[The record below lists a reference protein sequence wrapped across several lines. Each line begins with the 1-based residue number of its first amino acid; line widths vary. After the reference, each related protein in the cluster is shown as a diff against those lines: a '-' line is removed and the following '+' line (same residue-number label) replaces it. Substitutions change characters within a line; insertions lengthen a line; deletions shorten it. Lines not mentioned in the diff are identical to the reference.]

1 MECRRIVAGVEVYK
15 SKVVAD
21 DPLEWIKIQRLFEAG
36 NGGDEP
42 LLAEE
47 AHACVPAR
55 KRDWAGGDG
64 YLRFRGYSAFGR
76 RILLFNDMFY
86 WIVSLQMAS
95 PHDSVKIYATNK
107 PTRFF
112 SDILVYTPLNKLT

>member
-64 YLRFRGYSAFGR
+64 ETDRDRDRQAGRQADNGRVWGAEGERERPMLFHNCAEFGV
-76 RILLFNDMFY
+76 LT
-86 WIVSLQMAS
+86 A
-95 PHDSVKIYATNK
+95 AT
-107 PTRFF
+107 R
-112 SDILVYTPLNKLT
+112 Y

>member
-42 LLAEE
+42 LLAKE

-55 KRDWAGGDG
+55 KRDWAGGEGETDRDRDRQAGRQTGRQTEALRAADTDG
-64 YLRFRGYSAFGR
+64 DRQAHR
-76 RILLFNDMFY
+76 
-86 WIVSLQMAS
+86 
-95 PHDSVKIYATNK
+95 HTNRQ
-107 PTRFF
+107 TDRQT
-112 SDILVYTPLNKLT
+112 DGHR

>member
-15 SKVVAD
+15 PKVVAD
-21 DPLEWIKIQRLFEAG
+21 DPLERIEIQRLFEAG

-55 KRDWAGGDG
+55 KRDWAGGEGETDRDRDRQAG
-64 YLRFRGYSAFGR
+64 RKAGRQASRQTDRQTGRF
-76 RILLFNDMFY
+76 
-86 WIVSLQMAS
+86 
-95 PHDSVKIYATNK
+95 
-107 PTRFF
+107 
-112 SDILVYTPLNKLT
+112 